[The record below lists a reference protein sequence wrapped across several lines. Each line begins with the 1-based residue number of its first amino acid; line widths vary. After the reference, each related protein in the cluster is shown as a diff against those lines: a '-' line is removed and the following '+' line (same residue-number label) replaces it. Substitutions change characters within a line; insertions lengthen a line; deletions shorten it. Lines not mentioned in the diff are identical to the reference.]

1 MVNVSQERFLH
12 VGLVTS
18 LASKSRNFS
27 KTEGVLRKTNVKS
40 RFLSPEPRET
50 KHLNRVKQVTTED
63 LLEGTGVKL
72 KKLEGWIDVKKLS
85 FEKVNKILN
94 FLEEIGIEG
103 KDKGKVIARRP
114 GILTTK
120 EELLRK
126 RVQTMRIV
134 GIYPESVAYVVKE
147 SPGVLTSRTED
158 SLPDKVKFFE
168 GMSVKPKFTTDEI
181 LHVLTKCPDI
191 IATCTIKLLEEK
203 VQFLEKELKFNKHHI
218 KNIILKQPSVL
229 TFSKNAMLEK
239 YKYCF
244 EQINVSPSSI
254 ARCPRLFQCSLKRIK
269 ARYEFLKHLG
279 RITDEMRIDDY
290 GLGLIVTTSDKQFVE
305 KVAKTSLEEFDQF
318 KKNTDSIASPSEE
331 NEATIEPL
339 TPEHTG

>member
-1 MVNVSQERFLH
+1 MARGCLRLFDPTMPRIMVNVSQERFLH

-103 KDKGKVIARRP
+103 KDKGKIIARRP

-158 SLPDKVKFFE
+158 SLPDKVSR
-168 GMSVKPKFTTDEI
+168 GTVDPGGGGGVLPIMAYTGRLCPKGVPFSGFRY
-181 LHVLTKCPDI
+181 
-191 IATCTIKLLEEK
+191 IK
-203 VQFLEKELKFNKHHI
+203 
-218 KNIILKQPSVL
+218 
-229 TFSKNAMLEK
+229 
-239 YKYCF
+239 
-244 EQINVSPSSI
+244 
-254 ARCPRLFQCSLKRIK
+254 
-269 ARYEFLKHLG
+269 G
-279 RITDEMRIDDY
+279 
-290 GLGLIVTTSDKQFVE
+290 
-305 KVAKTSLEEFDQF
+305 
-318 KKNTDSIASPSEE
+318 
-331 NEATIEPL
+331 
-339 TPEHTG
+339 